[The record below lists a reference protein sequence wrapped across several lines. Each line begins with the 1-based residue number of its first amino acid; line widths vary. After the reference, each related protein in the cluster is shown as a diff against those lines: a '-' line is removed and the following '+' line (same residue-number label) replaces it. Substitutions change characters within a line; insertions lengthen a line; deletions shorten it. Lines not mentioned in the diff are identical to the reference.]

1 MAYADHAKES
11 SVRPSKQGVRT
22 GPDRR
27 AHPRVDV
34 EIPVE
39 IDVGVYGV
47 TTTGNTVN
55 LSRGGVLATLG
66 HFIEVGERCTVRFPR
81 AGCQSDCVKSA
92 IVVRSQNLGAVNLV
106 ALQFKEALPS
116 MSAMR

>member
-66 HFIEVGERCTVRFPR
+66 HFIEVGERCTVRFPG
-81 AGCQSDCVKSA
+81 AGPRTDFVIPA
-92 IVVRSQNLGAVNLV
+92 TVVRAQQLGAVNLI
-106 ALQFKEALPS
+106 ALQFTEALPS
-116 MSAMR
+116 RSALR